1 MTRLLHWDEVKD
13 KADLQGD
20 TSGQPLR
27 ERGGLAATAS
37 RDPGRR
43 LLSPPR
49 GSFQVSHSNAQPR
62 ATPCLPAP
70 SQLGLTKLGSWW
82 GAVTHRGEREE
93 TGHEMDGELRVRIPL
108 PETVRSPRQSCSGET
123 YLRPGSA
130 SSDSASES

>member
-27 ERGGLAATAS
+27 ERRSGSNSITGSREKTALSTQELVPGL
-37 RDPGRR
+37 P
-43 LLSPPR
+43 
-49 GSFQVSHSNAQPR
+49 SNAQPW

-70 SQLGLTKLGSWW
+70 SQLGLTDLGSWW

-93 TGHEMDGELRVRIPL
+93 SGHEMDGELCVRIPL
-108 PETVRSPRQSCSGET
+108 PETVRSPHQSCSGET